1 MSADVPALR
10 SDTPEQ
16 PLGNKFRITV
26 NLATT
31 VVAVIAINGLL
42 GYIPGLRS
50 LGSLGPDYIPMA
62 YTAAVCFLIFSASLY
77 HHTRKFS
84 YRFSSI
90 PTNTLVLLATLF
102 CVTEISELFFG
113 MDLNFS
119 NKLFP
124 PTGMLGSIPIGRM
137 SPATAAT
144 FSIAGAGILLISLR
158 GRSSRHRRQLG
169 NGASSLGALTM
180 LIGATVLLA
189 YLYGTPFMY
198 SGASVPMAATSA
210 LAFLFLGVAL
220 VVSTG
225 PDNFLMCRIS
235 GDSTAALLSR
245 LFLSLTVTTVLL
257 QSFLLHFVVTTR
269 LVNEALIIAVLVI
282 VIGILTAFVVDYVA
296 GLTGNNIDEVNR
308 KLVDT
313 LHDLQKSEQ
322 LHRTVLET
330 AMDGFWI
337 ITLQGHLLEVNEAYC
352 RISGYNRQELLSMS
366 IFDLETNETPE
377 ETMAHIQMLVATGE
391 SRYETKH
398 RHKNGNLIEI
408 EISAQFQSIEEG
420 RIVAFL
426 RNIDGRKQAE
436 LKLKEAWLEVQRF
449 REALDQVS
457 SHIYMK
463 DLHSHYI
470 YANRSTLELFSC
482 SAEELAGCD
491 DFRFFPAD
499 TALRLREIDARVYTG
514 QQSYEEINFVD
525 FEGRQR
531 VYLEVKTPVYNLPD
545 RETVVGLLGIS
556 TDITEH
562 KHIEEE
568 LKKKNSEI
576 EQFLYTVSHDL
587 RSPLVT
593 IKTFMGYIEKDLV
606 ENNHERLAQDMQ
618 FIHGAADKMKLLLDE
633 LLDFYRIDRVTAP
646 PVRISLLEVLSE
658 TLDTLAGDI
667 SARKVDI
674 RLPDQDLILYGERP
688 RIAQIWQN
696 LIENAIKYSREGS
709 IILRIEVGLL
719 QENAETVFFVK
730 DNGIGIDPQYHGK
743 IFELFDK
750 LDPKSPGAGLGLSM
764 IQRIVEKFGG
774 RVWVESEGLG
784 KGSCFFFT
792 LPSAMVYD

>member
-1 MSADVPALR
+1 MNIDLPELR
-10 SDTPEQ
+10 SDVPNQ
-16 PLGNKFRITV
+16 LLGSKSRITV
-26 NLATT
+26 TLATT
-31 VVAVIAINGLL
+31 VVTVIAINGLL
-42 GYIPGLRS
+42 GYIPGFRS
-50 LGSLGPDYIPMA
+50 LGSLRPDYIPMA
-62 YTAAVCFLIFSASLY
+62 YTAAGCFLIFSAAL
-77 HHTRKFS
+77 HRHTRKSLYGFC
-84 YRFSSI
+84 SI
-90 PTNTLVLLATLF
+90 PMNILVLLATLF
-102 CVTEISELFFG
+102 CVTEVSELMIG
-113 MDLNFS
+113 IDLNFS

-124 PTGMLGSIPIGRM
+124 TTGMLGSIPVGRM
-137 SPATAAT
+137 SPATAVT
-144 FSIAGAGILLISLR
+144 FSIAGAGILLMTLSS
-158 GRSSRHRRQLG
+158 RSSRYRQLRG
-169 NGASSLGALTM
+169 NGASSLGVLTM

-198 SGASVPMAATSA
+198 GGASVPMAATTA

-220 VVSTG
+220 VVSAG
-225 PDNFLMCRIS
+225 PDNFLMRRII
-235 GDSTAALLSR
+235 GASTAALLSR

-257 QSFLLHFVVTTR
+257 QSFLLHYVVTTR

-282 VIGILTAFVVDYVA
+282 VIGILTASVVDYVA

-313 LHDLQKSEQ
+313 LHDLQKSDQ
-322 LHRTVLET
+322 LHRMVLET

-337 ITLQGHLLEVNEAYC
+337 VNLQGRLLEVNEAYC
-352 RISGYNRQELLSMS
+352 RICGYSRQELLSMS
-366 IFDLETNETPE
+366 IFDLESNETAE
-377 ETMAHIQMLVATGE
+377 ETVAHLQLLMRDGE
-391 SRYETKH
+391 TRYETRH
-398 RHKNGNLIEI
+398 RHKNGSLIEI
-408 EISAQFQSIEEG
+408 EISAQFQTIEEG

-426 RNIDGRKQAE
+426 RNIDERKQAE
-436 LKLKEAWLEVQRF
+436 LKLKEALLEAQRF

-491 DFRFFPAD
+491 DLRFFPPD
-499 TALRLREIDARVYTG
+499 TALRLREIDTRVFNG
-514 QQSYEEINFVD
+514 LQSQEEINFVD

-531 VYLEVKTPVYNLPD
+531 VYLEVKTPVYKLPD

-593 IKTFMGYIEKDLV
+593 IKTFMGYVEKDLV
-606 ENNHERLAQDMQ
+606 ESNHEHLAQDIQ

-633 LLDFYRIDRVTAP
+633 LLEFYRIDRVTAP
-646 PVRISLLEVLSE
+646 PVRISLLGVLSE

-667 SARKVDI
+667 SERKVDI
-674 RLPDQDLILYGERP
+674 HVPDKDLILFGERP
-688 RIAQIWQN
+688 RITQIWQN
-696 LIENAIKYSREGS
+696 LIENAIKYSREGNIS
-709 IILRIEVGLL
+709 RIELGVL
-719 QENAETVFFVK
+719 QENNETVFFVK

-750 LDPKSPGAGLGLSM
+750 LDPNSPGAGLGLSM
-764 IQRIVEKFGG
+764 IQRIAEKCGG
-774 RVWVESEGLG
+774 KVWVESEGIG

-792 LPSAMVYD
+792 LPSAMVND